1 MIPRRRGFDN
11 TTNVNIVL
19 SRANVATRF
28 PSGAG
33 VHWSAKRVRGIGM
46 STVRVVSFNALRQR
60 LAAVLGVQSP
70 LFEQFARALESRD
83 EADLQ
88 QAIEALEACPDT
100 LRESVQTVL
109 VEWLFDAEDASGLLD
124 LPAATAAVH

>member
-1 MIPRRRGFDN
+1 
-11 TTNVNIVL
+11 
-19 SRANVATRF
+19 
-28 PSGAG
+28 
-33 VHWSAKRVRGIGM
+33 M

-109 VEWLFDAEDASGLLD
+109 VEWLFDAEDASGLLH
-124 LPAATAAVH
+124 LPAANAAVH